1 MFLGCPARGPGSP
14 EKNRGIESV
23 TEYVSDHDHQ
33 SPGSDEEDRHE
44 PGYGAR
50 VDGDHLMLMHL
61 LYAGTDDR
69 GGDSDYREGFASLDS
84 LREVSGLPAWKVWEI
99 IEDLQELDLVTCIWV
114 SGGLKSPSSA
124 GVSGETSADLRF
136 MRGTRAGL
144 THDGRAYPPLLEYDK
159 HHKPRNSTNLG
170 AAQNRSRQS
179 LPTRPRYASRKPERI
194 PQSSRGY
201 QIYRPRE
208 RAARRL
214 AYLVCALCFIILVSG
229 AVVFVTFT

>member
-1 MFLGCPARGPGSP
+1 
-14 EKNRGIESV
+14 V

-33 SPGSDEEDRHE
+33 SPGSDEENRHE

-50 VDGDHLMLMHL
+50 VDDDHLMLMHL
-61 LYAGTDDR
+61 LYAGTGD
-69 GGDSDYREGFASLDS
+69 GDSDYREGFASLDS

-144 THDGRAYPPLLEYDK
+144 THDGRAYPPLLEYDRLRHRGRREK
-159 HHKPRNSTNLG
+159 PDLSASQPRN
-170 AAQNRSRQS
+170 RQS
-179 LPTRPRYASRKPERI
+179 LPTRPRYASRRPEI
-194 PQSSRGY
+194 SQASRGY

-229 AVVFVTFT
+229 AIIFVTFT

>member
-1 MFLGCPARGPGSP
+1 
-14 EKNRGIESV
+14 V

-33 SPGSDEEDRHE
+33 SPGNDEGDLHE

-50 VDGDHLMLMHL
+50 VDEDHLMLMHL
-61 LYAGTDDR
+61 LYAGTEDG

-124 GVSGETSADLRF
+124 DVSGETSDDLRF

-144 THDGRAYPPLLEYDK
+144 TQDGRAYPPLLEYDRLR
-159 HHKPRNSTNLG
+159 HRRRREKPDLG
-170 AAQNRSRQS
+170 AARPRNRQS

-194 PQSSRGY
+194 PQASRGY
-201 QIYRPRE
+201 HIYRPRE

-229 AVVFVTFT
+229 AIIFVTFT